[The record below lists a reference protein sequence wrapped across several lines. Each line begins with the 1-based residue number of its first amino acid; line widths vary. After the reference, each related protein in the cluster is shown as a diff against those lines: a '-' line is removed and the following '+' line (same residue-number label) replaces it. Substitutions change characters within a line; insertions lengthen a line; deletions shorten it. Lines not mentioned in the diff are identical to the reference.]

1 MKSPYFSLPRFLVAL
16 SVVTILFCIGL
27 YRLEIDTNVVELLPQ
42 KDPAISDALYVLK
55 NHPMMDQLV
64 IDVSHPSGGPDRLVE
79 YGTQIEERLR
89 ESGLFNTVGMEA
101 VQHLMPDL
109 MSFVLSNLPVMFTE
123 KELADNI
130 GPMLET
136 EQIRKRLTEMQLAL
150 LNLEGIG
157 QAEFIEKDPLGL
169 KDIVMARLAALAPS
183 QNARI
188 YRGKLI
194 SADDKHL
201 LVIATPKSSGTDS
214 LFARRTDALLKNITQ
229 DLNRNPSASGDA
241 ITLTPVG
248 AYRAALDNEQ
258 IVRRDVKKAIAF
270 STIGISLLL
279 LFAFP
284 RPYIG
289 LLSLLPAAAG
299 TMTAFFIFSLL
310 NKSISIM
317 VLGFGGGIISISVDF
332 GIAYLLFLDRPQ
344 RTNGREA
351 SHEVWSCGL
360 LAALTTVGAFGALC
374 FSGFPLFEQLGLF
387 TALGISFSFL
397 FVHTVFPLIFPALP
411 PARLRPLPLQ
421 GFVNR
426 LALSGNKG
434 AWAALAFA
442 LFMLFFAKPTFN
454 VDLSSM
460 NTVSKDT
467 AAAEKLMTS
476 VWGQVFNR
484 VYLLIR
490 GDSIDELQQQG
501 DRLLQMLDQD
511 LAADTLSS
519 RFASALIF
527 PGEDRRRQNLAAWK
541 SFWNTDRIHTLSR
554 SMEKVSAE
562 LGFTTDA
569 FSPFYQILRDPPDLV
584 GNTDISEKFLGL
596 MNITKSPDGADWV
609 QVVTVTAADS
619 HDAEKFYARYKTS
632 GKIFDPV
639 LFSQRLGTLL
649 FATFLKMLQIISIS
663 VVLLLLLFFLD
674 LKLTLAALLPIGFAF
689 ISTLGTLTL
698 MGRPLDIPG
707 LMLSVIIIGM
717 GIDYSLFFIGAYQRY
732 ADPLHPSYG
741 LIRLAVFM
749 ASASTIIGFGI
760 LCTAEH
766 TLLRSAGLTSLL
778 GIGYAAI
785 GAFVILPPV
794 LNHLARHRKIK
805 TPKAGNHSKRVL
817 RRYQFAQS
825 YPRLFAYFKMRFDPM
840 FAELPALMESIRAV
854 RIVMDIGCGYGVP
867 ACWLLER
874 FPEAMVYGI
883 DPDPERV
890 RVTSMAVGENGV
902 VTTGRAPE
910 LPGAPGP
917 ADLVMMLDMLHYI
930 TDDEFRITLQRL
942 KVALAPN
949 GSLIIRAALPPKERL
964 SRARAWWIEGLKN
977 KISGMKCYYRSM
989 DEIATIIQSAGY
1001 TIERS
1006 LPSGSNGDLV
1016 WVEVKPVKNLLK

>member
-1 MKSPYFSLPRFLVAL
+1 MSSK
-16 SVVTILFCIGL
+16 
-27 YRLEIDTNVVELLPQ
+27 LLPQ
-42 KDPAISDALYVLK
+42 KDPAISDALYILK
-55 NHPMMDQLV
+55 NHPMLDRLV
-64 IDVSHPSGGPDRLVE
+64 IDVGHQHEGPDLLVE
-79 YGTQIEERLR
+79 YGIQIEERLR
-89 ESGLFNTVGMEA
+89 QSGLFKTVGMEA
-101 VQHLMPDL
+101 VQHLIPDL
-109 MSFVLSNLPVMFTE
+109 VSVVVSNLPVMFTE
-123 KELADNI
+123 KELNDKI
-130 GPMLET
+130 RPLLET
-136 EQIRKRLTEMQLAL
+136 EKIRKRLTEMHTAL

-201 LVIATPKSSGTDS
+201 LVIATPISSSTDS
-214 LFARRTDALLKNITQ
+214 LFARKIEALLENITQ
-229 DLNRNPSASGDA
+229 DLNRKRSGSGDT

-248 AYRAALDNEQ
+248 AYRAALDNER
-258 IVRRDVKKAIAF
+258 IVRQDVKKAIVF

-289 LLSLLPAAAG
+289 LLSLLPAIAG
-299 TMTAFFIFSLL
+299 TMTAFFVFSLL
-310 NKSISIM
+310 YRSISIM

-360 LAALTTVGAFGALC
+360 LAALTTVGAFGALF

-387 TALGISFSFL
+387 TALGISLSFL
-397 FVHTVFPLIFPALP
+397 FVHTVFPLIFPAMP

-434 AWAALAFA
+434 AWVALVFA
-442 LFMLFFAKPTFN
+442 LFMLFFAKPKFN
-454 VDLSSM
+454 VNLSSM
-460 NTVSKDT
+460 NTVSREL

-476 VWGQVFNR
+476 VWGQVFNK

-490 GDSIDELQQQG
+490 GESIDELQQKG
-501 DRLLQMLDQD
+501 DRLLTMLDQD
-511 LAADTLSS
+511 IAADRLSS
-519 RFASALIF
+519 GFVSSVIF
-527 PGEDRRRQNLAAWK
+527 PGEDRRRQNFAAWK
-541 SFWNTDRIHTLSR
+541 SFWNPIRIKALSR
-554 SMEKVSAE
+554 SMEKISVE
-562 LGFTTDA
+562 LGFTADA
-569 FSPFYQILRDPPDLV
+569 FNSFYNVLRDPTDPA
-584 GNTDISEKFLGL
+584 GNTTIPEKFLGL
-596 MNITKSPDGADWV
+596 MNITKSPDGAAWG
-609 QVVTVTAADS
+609 QVVTVTTVGS
-619 HDAEKFYARYKTS
+619 HHAEKFYERYKTS
-632 GKIFDPV
+632 GEIFDPV

-649 FATFLKMLQIISIS
+649 FSTFLKMLQIISIS
-663 VVLLLLLFFLD
+663 VILLLFLFFLD
-674 LKLTLAALLPIGFAF
+674 LKLTLAALLPIVFAF

-717 GIDYSLFFIGAYQRY
+717 GIDYSLFFIGAHQRY
-732 ADPLHPSYG
+732 ADPFHPSYG

-794 LNHLARHRKIK
+794 LNHLSRIRKISTFK
-805 TPKAGNHSKRVL
+805 EGDHPKRIL
-817 RRYQFAQS
+817 RRYRLMQA
-825 YPRLFAYFKMRFDPM
+825 YPRLFARFKMRFDPM
-840 FAELPALMESIRAV
+840 FAELPALMESNRAV
-854 RIVMDIGCGYGVP
+854 RIIMDIGCGYGVP

-883 DPDPERV
+883 DPDPERI
-890 RVTSMAVGENGV
+890 RVASMAIGENGV
-902 VTTGRAPE
+902 ILPGRAPD
-910 LPGAPGP
+910 LPRAPGP
-917 ADLVMMLDMLHYI
+917 ADLVVMLDMIHYI
-930 TDDEFRITLQRL
+930 NDDELRLTLQRL
-942 KVALAPN
+942 YGILGQN
-949 GSLIIRAALPPKERL
+949 GSLIIRVALPPKGSVSW
-964 SRARAWWIEGLKN
+964 SRRFEDLKY
-977 KISGMKCYYRSM
+977 KISGIQCYYRSF
-989 DEIATIIQSAGY
+989 DEIAAIILATGY
-1001 TIERS
+1001 KIERS
-1006 LPSGSNGDLV
+1006 LPSGSNNDLV
-1016 WVEVKPVKNLLK
+1016 WAEVKPVKNLLK